1 MNKYIS
7 ISENAVKEN
16 IKNIMK
22 NVRSEII
29 AVVKCNG
36 YGLGINKAID
46 LWYENDV
53 RFFAVSLP

>member
-53 RFFAVSLP
+53 RFFAV